1 MIMLMSMSVF
11 IHVRVYHHVCGYL
24 YVVVDCVHAM
34 SMSMSI
40 TLSTLFLSSFFVL
53 LCCFCCC
60 SAVVDAV
67 VVTATAASSCCC

>member
-24 YVVVDCVHAM
+24 YVVVDCVHA
-34 SMSMSI
+34 MSMSI